1 MAIYIYIDKLLETIT
16 MTYTEWSSSSFV
28 KVYGDDAS
36 EWEPWSINF
45 DKFFGY
51 SAVLLDTSGN
61 ETAEVTLN
69 DSWELDLTQLGNITN
84 GDNVMIKFPI
94 RWIKASKSWN
104 DVTISLTKQPDRE
117 DQGYVYYAFSRGTFD
132 NPIKKD
138 AFYIGAYEG
147 YFNSNV
153 MKSRSGKEPTC
164 SKTHAQ
170 FMAWARANDGNTG
183 DAWYEYEWFYQ
194 RDYINALYMLKYC
207 NGDSQATIGN
217 GISNGSK
224 TNTGSINAQKSATYG
239 TTANGTTAMRLFW
252 IENYRGNCAEYVGGC
267 CSDGNL
273 NFYTALSHFTGDI
286 TTSGDY
292 YKDSG
297 VDVPSNTSWRQGR
310 SKTAGTNKGIFVPI
324 EANGT
329 QYNDRFHGIASRLLH
344 VSDDWVYG
352 SHAGAFAFILAHA
365 ASDSHPKHA
374 SRLMYL

>member
-1 MAIYIYIDKLLETIT
+1 
-16 MTYTEWSSSSFV
+16 
-28 KVYGDDAS
+28 
-36 EWEPWSINF
+36 
-45 DKFFGY
+45 
-51 SAVLLDTSGN
+51 
-61 ETAEVTLN
+61 
-69 DSWELDLTQLGNITN
+69 
-84 GDNVMIKFPI
+84 
-94 RWIKASKSWN
+94 
-104 DVTISLTKQPDRE
+104 VTISLTTRTDAE
-117 DQGYVYYAFSRGTFD
+117 SEWYCYYAFSRGTFD

-153 MKSRSGKEPTC
+153 MKSRSGVSPTC

-170 FMAWARANDGNTG
+170 FMAWARANDGNTW

-207 NGDSQATIGN
+207 NGDSQATIWN
-217 GISNGSK
+217 GISGGSK

-252 IENYRGNCAEYVGGC
+252 IENYWWNCYEYVWGC
-267 CSDGNL
+267 CTDGNM
-273 NFYTALSHFTGDI
+273 NFYTTLSHFTGDV

-297 VDVPSNTSWRQGR
+297 IDVPSNNSRQWR
-310 SKTAGTNKGIFVPI
+310 SKTAGANKWIFVPV

-329 QYNDRFHGIASRLLH
+329 QYDDSFNVRSSRLFA
-344 VSDDWVYG
+344 SSGCRDITNG
-352 SHAGAFAFILAHA
+352 SGIFYINMLNS
-365 ASDSHPKHA
+365 ASWTYNTDA